1 MQKYKKPEVKLMD
14 KDILQQI
21 LNELKELKE
30 NQNFMQ
36 KQMNELQANVL
47 EIKSKVTAINEQTA
61 NLTEFQTN
69 INIKLD
75 KIENDLD
82 DLTHNELQTEKELF
96 YIKKKLI
103 K

>member
-75 KIENDLD
+75 KIENELD
-82 DLTHNELQTEKELF
+82 FLIHKELQTEKEVF